1 MVLWELLRWFFVKEK
16 GREISGPER
25 RRCDG
30 NCCDSFCEDLASGL
44 RSGDVG
50 KAMEAVAIVAFAWKG
65 AIIKMEMCMLNAW
78 I

>member
-1 MVLWELLRWFFVKEK
+1 MGTVAMV
-16 GREISGPER
+16 
-25 RRCDG
+25 
-30 NCCDSFCEDLASGL
+30 FCGDLASAL